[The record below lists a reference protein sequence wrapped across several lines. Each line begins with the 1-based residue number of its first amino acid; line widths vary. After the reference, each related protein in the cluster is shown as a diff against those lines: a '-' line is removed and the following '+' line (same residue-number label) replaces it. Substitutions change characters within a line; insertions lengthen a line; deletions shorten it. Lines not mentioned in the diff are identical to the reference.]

1 MSAQAPAF
9 NRLGLIAGGGALP
22 RHVAEAAAAEG
33 RLGVVIAV
41 RGFAGVADFAFLEG
55 VAVTERGIGEVGG
68 SLDDLRRTG
77 CDAVCFAGIVAR
89 PDFATLKPDWRGA
102 RALPGAVAA
111 AMKGDD
117 SLLRYVLGLFEKEG
131 LAVVGA
137 DAAADALL
145 ARPGL
150 VGGPE
155 PDEAARADARRAL
168 GIAAEIGR
176 LDIGQG
182 AVVCDGLVLA
192 VEAQEGTDAMLARV
206 ALLPDSIRGRAQA
219 RRGVLAKRPK
229 PVQDRRVDLPV
240 IGVSTVENAARAGLA
255 GVVAPAGGALIL
267 GEAAV
272 AEAADQAGVFVWV
285 TEKDDDV

>member
-1 MSAQAPAF
+1 MNTQAPGF

-33 RLGVVIAV
+33 RLGAVIAI
-41 RGFAGVADFAFLEG
+41 RGFARVSDFAFLDG
-55 VAVTERGIGEVGG
+55 VPVSERGVGEVGG
-68 SLDDLRRTG
+68 SLEDLRRNA
-77 CDAVCFAGIVAR
+77 CDAVCFAGIVER

-150 VGGPE
+150 IGGPE
-155 PDEAARADARRAL
+155 PDATARADIDRAL
-168 GIAAEIGR
+168 NIAAEIGK

-182 AVVCDGLVLA
+182 AVVCEGLVLA

-206 ALLPDSIRGRAQA
+206 ALLPEAVRGRAEA

-267 GEAAV
+267 GEEAV
-272 AEAADQAGVFVWV
+272 AQAAGRHGVFVLV
-285 TEKDDDV
+285 TEKDDDE